1 METIKVRRETL
12 LGKLTSNRER
22 HIADYTAAMLGY
34 QKAALLELDR
44 GRRKLEEDPAYRVLL
59 TELPP
64 QNHAEDYGRAIR
76 MLEWS
81 VDELVPISHDDFA
94 RYVDDD
100 WDWRASWT
108 MNNAKYLG
116 RR

>member
-1 METIKVRRETL
+1 METIKVARQKL
-12 LGKLTSNRER
+12 LDKLTSNRER
-22 HIADYTAAMLGY
+22 HIADYNAALRGY
-34 QKAALLELDR
+34 QKSALLELDR
-44 GRRKLEEDPAYRVLL
+44 GRGKLEEDPSYRVLL
-59 TELPP
+59 TEIPP

-94 RYVDDD
+94 RFVDDD
-100 WDWRASWT
+100 WDWRAGWT
-108 MNNAKYLG
+108 LSNAKYLG